1 VPAIIQQTDG
11 STQKKKNPIAS
22 RHNKQID
29 EKDKWETILSNDV
42 DIVSTRKVSRL
53 SILKKRR
60 VKIGFFSSS
69 GLTTNGLFGVCV

>member
-53 SILKKRR
+53 SI
-60 VKIGFFSSS
+60 
-69 GLTTNGLFGVCV
+69 

>member
-53 SILKKRR
+53 SIKKKEESKL
-60 VKIGFFSSS
+60 VFSSS
-69 GLTTNGLFGVCV
+69 GLTTNGLFGLCV